1 MLDAEILQKSIYKFY
16 KCLNAQFTHKT
27 DLQNKVQQLCW
38 FDVENIMLKFLI
50 SGSFLSE
57 KKISDYYTIILVS
70 FPLGGYVDD
79 IVDSQANSEGYR
91 YDIYFLGC
99 HTFAV
104 IHLVNDEGV
113 C

>member
-1 MLDAEILQKSIYKFY
+1 MLSSLTRLISR
-16 KCLNAQFTHKT
+16 TV
-27 DLQNKVQQLCW
+27 VQQLRW
-38 FDVENIMLKFLI
+38 FDAENIMLKFLI

>member
-1 MLDAEILQKSIYKFY
+1 MLNSLTRLISR
-16 KCLNAQFTHKT
+16 TV
-27 DLQNKVQQLCW
+27 VQQLRW
-38 FDVENIMLKFLI
+38 FDAENIMLKFLI